1 MFPPFVTTILKILQF
16 VLILL
21 VIISAIY
28 VKKHEKEV
36 FSRPR
41 THPKSFDMCLTLG
54 VILVPWVPVLWY
66 IIFPLKANVSIYIQR
81 IVDVWPI
88 IALCVFWTV
97 ILLLA
102 TYYDLKLR
110 KKYGGDP

>member
-16 VLILL
+16 VLIIL

-28 VKKHEKEV
+28 VKHEKEV

-88 IALCVFWTV
+88 IALCVFWAV